1 MKIADLKS
9 GQGKV
14 DITVTV
20 KDMEEPRVIDK
31 FGKQIKVANATAVD
45 DSGEIKLTLWNDDI
59 NNIKVGSI
67 VKITNGYVNEF
78 KGELQ
83 LTSGKFGK
91 IEIVEKKGD
100 KDDDDNEEL
109 EEEISDEEGIDY

>member
-1 MKIADLKS
+1 MKISDLKS

-20 KDMEEPRVIDK
+20 KEIEEPRTFEK
-31 FGKQIKVANATAVD
+31 FGRQITVANATVVD
-45 DSGEIKLTLWNDDI
+45 DSGEIKMSLWNNDI
-59 NNIKVGSI
+59 ENVKVGSI
-67 VKITNGYVNEF
+67 VKVTNGYVNEF

-91 IEIVEKKGD
+91 IEVLDKKGD
-100 KDDDDNEEL
+100 ESEEDS
-109 EEEISDEEGIDY
+109 ENIDY

>member
-1 MKIADLKS
+1 MQVSELKS

-14 DITVTV
+14 NITLTV
-20 KDMEEPRVIDK
+20 KSLEEPRTIEK
-31 FGKQIKVANATAVD
+31 FGRQIRLANAIAVD

-59 NNIKVGSI
+59 NDVKVGSI
-67 VKITNGYVNEF
+67 IKITNGYVSEF

-91 IEIVEKKGD
+91 LEVLDGKEKISKSND
-100 KDDDDNEEL
+100 EE
-109 EEEISDEEGIDY
+109 SDEEIEDY

>member
-20 KDMEEPRVIDK
+20 KTIDEPRTFDK
-31 FGKQIKVANATAVD
+31 FGKQITVANATVVD
-45 DSGEIKLTLWNDDI
+45 SSGEIKLTLWNDEI
-59 NNIKVGSI
+59 KNIKEGSI
-67 VKITNGYVNEF
+67 IKVTNGYVNEF

-83 LTSGKFGK
+83 LTAGKFGK
-91 IEIVEKKGD
+91 LKVMDGSEESSDSEDNSSSEEVE
-100 KDDDDNEEL
+100 
-109 EEEISDEEGIDY
+109 DY